1 MNEKV
6 NELLQRVERALTD
19 LDEGLVDMAGYVGHL
34 RDRVTI
40 MAEHAQQHQQRG
52 KIKQEMVMGQIKT
65 GVPIPKIKHEGRRRY
80 PELGLLEVDQCVE
93 IIGVNAGD
101 IAASRLRQWRNQGRE
116 FVVRSKYGDDGAS
129 VSAMIWRTA

>member
-19 LDEGLVDMAGYVGHL
+19 LDEGLADVAGYVGHL

-40 MAEHAQQHQQRG
+40 MAEHAQKRG
-52 KIKQEMVMGQIKT
+52 KSKPEMVMGQIKT

-116 FVVRSKYGDDGAS
+116 FVVRSKYGDDGCS
-129 VSAMIWRTA
+129 ISAMIWRTA